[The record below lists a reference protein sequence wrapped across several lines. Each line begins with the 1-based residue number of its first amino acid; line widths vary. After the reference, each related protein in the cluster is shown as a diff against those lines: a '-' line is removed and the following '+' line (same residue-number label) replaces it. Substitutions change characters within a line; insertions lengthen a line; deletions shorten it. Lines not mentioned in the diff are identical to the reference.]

1 MNILYTLIINS
12 LYIHS
17 QTYKH
22 KSNGKGCREKL
33 SIYNKRLQN
42 DEISYFL
49 PDVPTCS
56 VEMFKYIFKG
66 RLVKHGTIR
75 EAYIRCVI
83 GEVQK

>member
-1 MNILYTLIINS
+1 MNYINPCRDVEKMLI
-12 LYIHS
+12 
-17 QTYKH
+17 
-22 KSNGKGCREKL
+22 KL
-33 SIYNKRLQN
+33 SIYYERLQN